1 MTYHASLIAEMDA
14 ERGDYA
20 AALAQVEQCLAWC
33 DATGERHYEAQLLL
47 KRCEH
52 LRRVDPRSSGEAAL
66 DACRRALGIA
76 TTAGMGR
83 IVRRA
88 EEILHA
94 LT

>member
-47 KRCEH
+47 KRV
-52 LRRVDPRSSGEAAL
+52 RVPAPG
-66 DACRRALGIA
+66 
-76 TTAGMGR
+76 
-83 IVRRA
+83 
-88 EEILHA
+88 
-94 LT
+94 